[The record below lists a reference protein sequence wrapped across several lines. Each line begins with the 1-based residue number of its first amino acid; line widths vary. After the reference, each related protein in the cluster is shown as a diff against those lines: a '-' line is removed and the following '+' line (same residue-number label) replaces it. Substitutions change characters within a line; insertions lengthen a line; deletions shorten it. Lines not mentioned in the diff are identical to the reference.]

1 MDTAELKP
9 KTVKP
14 RARKAKPA
22 NAPDVAT
29 VPSVSDKPISEVIS
43 APPITATPTPP
54 PVPEPTPT
62 APTPVHTPD
71 PTPEPP
77 PKMTMDDISNDI
89 YRKAAQRIVAL
100 MDAGKSLWQKPWTAP
115 SGQSRPH
122 NHITGLPYTGIN
134 RFNLMCEMLE
144 HGWEDSR
151 FMSYRQVQTLAA
163 GMAKAG
169 IPKDSLPHVKE
180 GSHGMTIYKLGFVEK
195 KTPVLDASGK
205 PQLDADG
212 KPQLNIVR
220 GKSFLR
226 TYTIFNGSSIANM
239 PPLPEAQVTPK
250 WQALSRIEDLVEKL
264 GVPVRYQA
272 GDRAYYTVARDEGGK
287 ESITMPER
295 IQFKNASDFCGVLL
309 HEASHATG
317 STYPKRL
324 CRPMTGMHNTESY
337 SREELLAETAS
348 YFLLS
353 ELGVAQGQNTGETDG
368 HALAALS
375 STTART
381 AAYLSSWRELI
392 LADPKALFHA
402 FGQAEKAADW
412 VRQRHAQQLEVT
424 AQFAEK
430 ATPQMTAEIGHD
442 GQALGH
448 DVGHTMNGGEAPE
461 MTIQTWVRVRD
472 GRGNGDH
479 DQGEENREI
488 TSNPWGTLTPATA
501 GFSGIA
507 GFGMA

>member
-9 KTVKP
+9 KSVKP

-22 NAPDVAT
+22 N
-29 VPSVSDKPISEVIS
+29 VSPEQTSEVIS
-43 APPITATPTPP
+43 ATPITVTTASSPEPAPSPTTPTPDP
-54 PVPEPTPT
+54 IPEL
-62 APTPVHTPD
+62 
-71 PTPEPP
+71 P

-122 NHITGLPYTGIN
+122 NHITGLPYAGIN
-134 RFNLMCEMLE
+134 RFNLMCEMLD
-144 HGWEDSR
+144 HGWADSR

-169 IPKDSLPHVKE
+169 IPKESLPHVME
-180 GSHGMTIYKLGFVEK
+180 GARGLTIYKLGFVEK
-195 KTPVLDASGK
+195 KTPVLDAAGR
-205 PQLDADG
+205 PQLDGDG
-212 KPQLNIVR
+212 KPQMNIVR
-220 GKSFLR
+220 GKSFLK
-226 TYTIFNGSSIANM
+226 TYTIFHSSSVANC
-239 PPLPEAQVTPK
+239 PPTAEAQAAPK
-250 WQALSRIEDLVEKL
+250 WQVHSQIEDLVERL

-272 GDRAYYTVARDEGGK
+272 GDRAYYTVARDEGGA

-295 IQFKNASDFCGVLL
+295 SQWKNASDYYAVLL

-324 CRPMTGMHNTESY
+324 CRPMLGMDGVESRA
-337 SREELLAETAS
+337 REELVAETSS
-348 YFLLS
+348 YYLLS
-353 ELGVAQGQNTGETDG
+353 ELGLGQTQNTDTTDG

-375 STTART
+375 NTTART
-381 AAYLSSWRELI
+381 AAYLSSWREMI

-412 VRQRHAQQLEVT
+412 VMQRHAIQLE
-424 AQFAEK
+424 AAAK
-430 ATPQMTAEIGHD
+430 LATD
-442 GQALGH
+442 GQALGQ
-448 DVGHTMNGGEAPE
+448 DVRHAVDEVVSQH
-461 MTIQTWVRVRD
+461 MTFQTK
-472 GRGNGDH
+472 
-479 DQGEENREI
+479 ENTE
-488 TSNPWGTLTPATA
+488 SQQHNPWATLPVVERPSIH
-501 GFSGIA
+501 G

>member
-1 MDTAELKP
+1 
-9 KTVKP
+9 
-14 RARKAKPA
+14 
-22 NAPDVAT
+22 
-29 VPSVSDKPISEVIS
+29 
-43 APPITATPTPP
+43 
-54 PVPEPTPT
+54 
-62 APTPVHTPD
+62 
-71 PTPEPP
+71 
-77 PKMTMDDISNDI
+77 MTMDDISNDI

-122 NHITGLPYTGIN
+122 NHITGLPYAGIN
-134 RFNLMCEMLE
+134 RFNLMCEMLD
-144 HGWEDSR
+144 HGWTDSR

-169 IPKDSLPHVKE
+169 VPKESLPHVKE
-180 GSHGMTIYKLGFVEK
+180 GAHGLTIYKLGYVEK
-195 KTPVLDASGK
+195 KTPMLDATGR
-205 PQLDADG
+205 PQLDGDG
-212 KPQLNIVR
+212 KPQMNTVR
-220 GKSFLR
+220 GKSFLK
-226 TYTIFNGSSIANM
+226 TYTIFHSSSVANLA
-239 PPLPEAQVTPK
+239 PPEVQVTPK
-250 WQALSRIEDLVEKL
+250 WQVLSRIDDLVAKL

-272 GDRAYYTVARDEGGK
+272 GDRAYYTVARDEGGT
-287 ESITMPER
+287 ESITLPER
-295 IQFKNASDFCGVLL
+295 SQWKNADDFYAVLL

-353 ELGVAQGQNTGETDG
+353 ELGVGQGQNADQTDG

-392 LADPKALFHA
+392 LNDPKALFHA

-412 VRQRHAQQLEVT
+412 VMQRHPYQLEAA
-424 AQFAEK
+424 AQ
-430 ATPQMTAEIGHD
+430 MVGD
-442 GQALGH
+442 GQTLGH
-448 DVGHTMNGGEAPE
+448 TIDEVISRDMTFHT
-461 MTIQTWVRVRD
+461 
-472 GRGNGDH
+472 
-479 DQGEENREI
+479 RE
-488 TSNPWGTLTPATA
+488 TTQSPQHNPWATRPAIEHP
-501 GFSGIA
+501 SIHS

>member
-1 MDTAELKP
+1 MDTAELRP
-9 KTVKP
+9 KAVKP
-14 RARKAKPA
+14 RTRKAKPTIV
-22 NAPDVAT
+22 PT
-29 VPSVSDKPISEVIS
+29 VPSVPDAPTSEVIS
-43 APPITATPTPP
+43 APPMTTTPSPEPQATPTPP
-54 PVPEPTPT
+54 TE
-62 APTPVHTPD
+62 PD
-71 PTPEPP
+71 PIPEPP

-122 NHITGLPYTGIN
+122 NHITGLPYGGIN
-134 RFNLMCEMLE
+134 RFNLMCEMLD
-144 HGWEDSR
+144 HGWTDSR

-169 IPKDSLPHVKE
+169 VPKESLPHVKE
-180 GSHGMTIYKLGFVEK
+180 GAHGLTIYKLGYVEK
-195 KTPVLDASGK
+195 KTPMLDATGR
-205 PQLDADG
+205 PQLDGDG
-212 KPQLNIVR
+212 KPQMNTVR
-220 GKSFLR
+220 GKSFLK
-226 TYTIFNGSSIANM
+226 TYTIFHSSSVANM
-239 PPLPEAQVTPK
+239 PPLPETQATPK
-250 WQALSRIEDLVEKL
+250 WQVHSQIEDLVERL

-295 IQFKNASDFCGVLL
+295 SQFKNASDFCGVLL

-353 ELGVAQGQNTGETDG
+353 ELGVGQGQNTGETDG

-375 STTART
+375 NTTART

-412 VRQRHAQQLEVT
+412 VMQRHAQQLEAV
-424 AQFAEK
+424 AQMPEG
-430 ATPQMTAEIGHD
+430 ATPQMAAGMGHD
-442 GQALGH
+442 GQALGQ
-448 DVGHTMNGGEAPE
+448 DVGHTMNEGEAPE
-461 MTIQTWVRVRD
+461 MTIQTWEGVRD
-472 GRGNGDH
+472 GRGHESHGDR
-479 DQGEENREI
+479 DTAG
-488 TSNPWGTLTPATA
+488 NPWGTPTPATA
-501 GFSGIA
+501 GMEHQSGQGGFAGVA
-507 GFGMA
+507 GFGMT

>member
-9 KTVKP
+9 KSVKP
-14 RARKAKPA
+14 RARKAKPV
-22 NAPDVAT
+22 NVPIIT
-29 VPSVSDKPISEVIS
+29 TEPSVPDEPTSEVIS
-43 APPITATPTPP
+43 ATPPVVTITPTLEPE
-54 PVPEPTPT
+54 PVPTTP
-62 APTPVHTPD
+62 TPD

-122 NHITGLPYTGIN
+122 NHITGLPYGGIN
-134 RFNLMCEMLE
+134 RFNLMCEMLD
-144 HGWEDSR
+144 HGWADSR

-163 GMAKAG
+163 GMAKSG
-169 IPKDSLPHVKE
+169 IPKESLPYVKE
-180 GSHGMTIYKLGFVEK
+180 GSHGLTIYKVGFVEK
-195 KTPVLDASGK
+195 KTPMLDAAGR
-205 PQLDADG
+205 PQLDGDG
-212 KPQLNIVR
+212 KTQMNTVR

-226 TYTIFNGSSIANM
+226 TFTIFNGSSVANM
-239 PPLPEAQVTPK
+239 PQPMAEAQATPK
-250 WQALSRIEDLVEKL
+250 WQVFSRIDDLVARL

-295 IQFKNASDFCGVLL
+295 SQFKNASDFCGVLL

-324 CRPMTGMHNTESY
+324 CRPMIGMDGVESRA
-337 SREELLAETAS
+337 REELVAETSS
-348 YFLLS
+348 YYLMAQ
-353 ELGVAQGQNTGETDG
+353 LGLGQTQNTGETDG
-368 HALAALS
+368 HELAALT

-392 LADPKALFHA
+392 LDDPKALFQA
-402 FGQAEKAADW
+402 FAQAEKAADW
-412 VRQRHAQQLEVT
+412 VMQRHAHQLD
-424 AQFAEK
+424 A
-430 ATPQMTAEIGHD
+430 MTVGMGHD
-442 GQALGH
+442 GQALGQ
-448 DVGHTMNGGEAPE
+448 DVGPKVERDINTVIEPD
-461 MTIQTWVRVRD
+461 MTIQTWRQVHNGHGQVD
-472 GRGNGDH
+472 GDSNTTG
-479 DQGEENREI
+479 
-488 TSNPWGTLTPATA
+488 NPWGKPAVTEPQGA
-501 GFSGIA
+501 QRGFG

>member
-1 MDTAELKP
+1 
-9 KTVKP
+9 
-14 RARKAKPA
+14 
-22 NAPDVAT
+22 
-29 VPSVSDKPISEVIS
+29 
-43 APPITATPTPP
+43 
-54 PVPEPTPT
+54 
-62 APTPVHTPD
+62 
-71 PTPEPP
+71 
-77 PKMTMDDISNDI
+77 MDDISNDL
-89 YRKAAQRIVAL
+89 YRKAAQRVVAL

-122 NHITGLPYTGIN
+122 NHSSGLPYGGIN
-134 RFNLMCEMLE
+134 RFNLMCEMLD
-144 HGWEDSR
+144 HGWTDSR

-163 GMAKAG
+163 GMAKTG
-169 IPKDSLPHVKE
+169 TPKESLPYVKE
-180 GSHGMTIYKLGFVEK
+180 GAHGLTIYKVGFVEK
-195 KTPVLDASGK
+195 KTPVLDATGR
-205 PQLDADG
+205 PQLGADG
-212 KPQLNIVR
+212 KPQMNTVR

-226 TYTIFNGSSIANM
+226 TYTIFHSSSVANC
-239 PPLPEAQVTPK
+239 PPPEGQALAQATPK
-250 WQALSRIEDLVEKL
+250 WLLHSQIEDLVAKL

-272 GDRAYYTVARDEGGK
+272 GDRAYYTVARDEGGT

-295 IQFKNASDFCGVLL
+295 SQFKDASDFCGVLL

-324 CRPMTGMHNTESY
+324 CRPMLGVDGVESRA
-337 SREELLAETAS
+337 REELTAETAS

-353 ELGVAQGQNTGETDG
+353 ELGLGQGQNTGETDG

-412 VRQRHAQQLEVT
+412 VMQRHAQQLEAA
-424 AQFAEK
+424 AQMA
-430 ATPQMTAEIGHD
+430 AGMGHD

-461 MTIQTWVRVRD
+461 MTIQTWEGVCD
-472 GRGNGDH
+472 GRGHGNGDH
-479 DQGEENREI
+479 DI
-488 TSNPWGTLTPATA
+488 TANPWGTPTPATA
-501 GFSGIA
+501 GMEYQRGLGVA

>member
-9 KTVKP
+9 KSVKP

-22 NAPDVAT
+22 NVPT
-29 VPSVSDKPISEVIS
+29 VPTSEVIS
-43 APPITATPTPP
+43 ATPITVTTTPSPEPEATSTPP
-54 PVPEPTPT
+54 TE
-62 APTPVHTPD
+62 PD
-71 PTPEPP
+71 PIPEPP

-122 NHITGLPYTGIN
+122 NHSSGLPYGGIN
-134 RFNLMCEMLE
+134 RFNLMCEMLD
-144 HGWEDSR
+144 HGWTDSR

-163 GMAKAG
+163 GLAKTG
-169 IPKDSLPHVKE
+169 TPKESLPYVKE
-180 GSHGMTIYKLGFVEK
+180 GAHGLTIYKLGYVEK
-195 KTPVLDASGK
+195 KTPILDATGR
-205 PQLDADG
+205 PQLGADG
-212 KPQLNIVR
+212 KPQMNTVR

-226 TYTIFNGSSIANM
+226 TYTIFHSSSVANLA
-239 PPLPEAQVTPK
+239 PPEVQATPK
-250 WQALSRIEDLVEKL
+250 WQVHSQIEDLVERL

-272 GDRAYYTVARDEGGK
+272 GDRAYYTVARDEGGA

-295 IQFKNASDFCGVLL
+295 SQWKNASDYYAVLL

-324 CRPMTGMHNTESY
+324 CRPMLGMDGVESRA
-337 SREELLAETAS
+337 REELVAETSS
-348 YFLLS
+348 YYLLS
-353 ELGVAQGQNTGETDG
+353 ELGLGQTQNTDNTDG
-368 HALAALS
+368 HALAVLS

-392 LADPKALFHA
+392 LNDPKALFHA

-412 VRQRHAQQLEVT
+412 VMQRHAIQLEAAAKLAADSPT
-424 AQFAEK
+424 
-430 ATPQMTAEIGHD
+430 M
-442 GQALGH
+442 
-448 DVGHTMNGGEAPE
+448 GHTIDEVISHDMTFHTREATQSPE
-461 MTIQTWVRVRD
+461 
-472 GRGNGDH
+472 H
-479 DQGEENREI
+479 
-488 TSNPWGTLTPATA
+488 NPWATRPAIEHP
-501 GFSGIA
+501 GIPS